1 MKYIVLI
8 LIGILASCSL
18 STFEQQRE
26 QINTIIIHYDILLNS
41 IENTYVRGIGVGITE
56 AAVANPFMNIRNQCN
71 KSLEMGEKF
80 KINNYLKNNNLK
92 SYIIIHRCPSHY
104 DPPIKSN
111 T

>member
-41 IENTYVRGIGVGITE
+41 IENTDVSSAGSQFETL
-56 AAVANPFMNIRNQCN
+56 QTSS
-71 KSLEMGEKF
+71 SLF
-80 KINNYLKNNNLK
+80 
-92 SYIIIHRCPSHY
+92 
-104 DPPIKSN
+104 
-111 T
+111 